1 MKYTR
6 TITAL
11 ALVAAITASVFTVS
25 GSAAGVKE
33 QTSPRRTEVTAAS
46 WFNSAAEN
54 GERVFSPDEP
64 LLLKA
69 GSALNLEANVS
80 GGAKTLV
87 FEYKPSNTRV
97 ADCVIKLKADDN
109 DYVASL
115 PLLWTDLKETYNVDS
130 YKNELYPKQ
139 VCIEEFITENLYDY
153 GAQDKHTLTLDLT
166 EGAHKLTVT
175 PDNQDLYIVHRTYR
189 AIIEKNINKH
199 KETAFDRRFCGTERL
214 RG

>member
-87 FEYKPSNTRV
+87 FEYKR
-97 ADCVIKLKADDN
+97 
-109 DYVASL
+109 
-115 PLLWTDLKETYNVDS
+115 
-130 YKNELYPKQ
+130 
-139 VCIEEFITENLYDY
+139 
-153 GAQDKHTLTLDLT
+153 
-166 EGAHKLTVT
+166 
-175 PDNQDLYIVHRTYR
+175 
-189 AIIEKNINKH
+189 
-199 KETAFDRRFCGTERL
+199 
-214 RG
+214 